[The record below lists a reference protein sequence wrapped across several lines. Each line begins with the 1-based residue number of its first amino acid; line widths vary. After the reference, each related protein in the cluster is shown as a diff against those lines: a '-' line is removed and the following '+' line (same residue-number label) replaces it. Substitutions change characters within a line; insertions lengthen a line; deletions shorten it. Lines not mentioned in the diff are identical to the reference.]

1 MATIWINEIEIA
13 YEDKGSGETT
23 FLFVHGWA
31 CDRSFFAPQVK
42 HFSRFARTVAVDLRG
57 HGESNKPFGLYSIAA
72 FAADLASLI
81 QSLDL
86 GSVIAVGHSMGGLVV
101 LEMAANYPE
110 TVEAIVMVDP
120 ASFELSEERHVSAE
134 QLIATI
140 EAEDQQTRRD
150 IIATRYFLPSSSKQ
164 LIHEITE
171 SMMAT
176 PSHVAAGALRGI
188 LDFDAKAAA
197 KCCHVPALHI
207 AATNPFNPPHRMSEW
222 LAGVVNGWTVGA
234 GHFCQLEAPD
244 QVNAMIF
251 AFLDHNIE
259 AHRGA

>member
-120 ASFELSEERHVSAE
+120 ASFELSEERHVSA
-134 QLIATI
+134 
-140 EAEDQQTRRD
+140 
-150 IIATRYFLPSSSKQ
+150 
-164 LIHEITE
+164 
-171 SMMAT
+171 
-176 PSHVAAGALRGI
+176 
-188 LDFDAKAAA
+188 
-197 KCCHVPALHI
+197 
-207 AATNPFNPPHRMSEW
+207 
-222 LAGVVNGWTVGA
+222 
-234 GHFCQLEAPD
+234 
-244 QVNAMIF
+244 
-251 AFLDHNIE
+251 DH
-259 AHRGA
+259 